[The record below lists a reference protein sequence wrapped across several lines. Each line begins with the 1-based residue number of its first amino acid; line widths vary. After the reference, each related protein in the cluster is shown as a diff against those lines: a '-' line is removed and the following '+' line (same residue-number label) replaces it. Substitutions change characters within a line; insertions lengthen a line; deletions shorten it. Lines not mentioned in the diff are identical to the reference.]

1 MASSIRSKVLTPCV
15 CIAVVCVIASTGA
28 TIDLAWKLVVNS
40 LYDKLKTTHH
50 MTQATVDRCREEAA
64 LVAKIAAEDEIVV
77 SALSAYLSAKDAASR
92 EKLLKAASL
101 VAAESGVDFMTVLDA
116 AGTAVANTH
125 DPSKYGDKQIDH
137 VSVRNALIG
146 KNYTTIETGTPVK
159 MAICSGAPIKDA
171 AGRVIGAV
179 SAGYRLDQDKFVND
193 LKESTLSDIVIF
205 LGDTRVSSTIKDK
218 NSLYAVGTK
227 APEAVSKQ
235 VLGGEN
241 YMSGDKIDGSLG
253 RAEYSPLRNAEGD
266 IVGMLYSRIDT
277 DYVLTDGAKMIT
289 VALAIG
295 LVLCVAAA
303 FFAMSVANRIT
314 KPLKE
319 ITDIAGHVAL
329 GDVDVEMNIP
339 ADHYSKDEIM
349 QLAASFK
356 DMIEVSREQGRLI
369 EGVAHGDI
377 SHDIVPKSDKDK
389 LSYAIEHMLE
399 NSKKQVSVMERLAD
413 NDLTAAVV
421 PRSDSDSMNIAIK
434 KMLGNLNAAMGEI
447 NDASD
452 RFKDVSHQISSGSQ
466 SLAET
471 SNEQA
476 SSLEEISSSLEE
488 TSSMTKQNAGNSDKA
503 KKLVDQVTYDLS
515 EVSVAM
521 DRMAEAIRQ
530 IKQASDNTAMI
541 IKTIDSIAFQTN
553 LLALNAAV
561 EAARAGEAGKGF
573 AVVAGE
579 VRNLAKR
586 SADAAKDTANLI
598 KASVEHAESGVTIT
612 QDVEKALSQ
621 SVEHAGKVG
630 GLIAE
635 IAKAC
640 NDQALGIEQ
649 VNKALAQINGVTQQN
664 AANSEESASA
674 AAELSERAADLAK
687 LVGAF
692 KLNKGA

>member
-1 MASSIRSKVLTPCV
+1 MASSIRSKVLIPCV
-15 CIAVVCVIASTGA
+15 GIAVVCVVASTA
-28 TIDLAWKLVVNS
+28 VTIDLAWKLVVNS

-50 MTQATVDRCREEAA
+50 MTESTVDRCREEAA
-64 LVAKIAAEDEIVV
+64 LVAKIAAEDDILV
-77 SALSAYLSAKDAASR
+77 SAFSAYLSAKDAVSR
-92 EKLLKAASL
+92 DKLLKAASL
-101 VAAESGVDFMTVLDA
+101 VAAESGVDHMTVLDA

-125 DPSKYGDKQIDH
+125 DPSNYGDKQIDH
-137 VSVRNALIG
+137 VSVRNALVG
-146 KNYTTIETGTPVK
+146 KQYTTIEIGK
-159 MAICSGAPIKDA
+159 SGDMSICSGAPVKDA

-179 SAGYRLDQDKFVND
+179 SAGYRLDHSKFVDD
-193 LKESTLSDIVIF
+193 LKKATLSDVVIF
-205 LGDTRVSSTIKDK
+205 LGDTRVSSTIKDEK
-218 NSLYAVGTK
+218 GAYAVGTK
-227 APEAVSKQ
+227 APEAVSKL

-241 YMSGDKIDGSLG
+241 YMSGDKIDGKLG
-253 RAEYSPLRNAEGD
+253 RAEYSPLRNAEGN

-277 DYVLTDGAKMIT
+277 DYVLTDGIKMISA
-289 VALAIG
+289 ALSVG

-303 FFAMSVANRIT
+303 FFATTVANRIT

-319 ITDIAGHVAL
+319 ITAVAGHVAL

-339 ADHYSKDEIM
+339 ADHNSRDETM

-377 SHDIVPKSDKDK
+377 SHNIAPKSDKDK

-399 NSKKQVSVMERLAD
+399 NSKTQVSVMERLAN
-413 NDLTAAVV
+413 NDLTADVA
-421 PRSDSDSMNIAIK
+421 PRSDVDSMNIAIK
-434 KMLGNLNAAMGEI
+434 KMLGNLNNAMGEI
-447 NDASD
+447 NSAAD
-452 RFKDVSHQISSGSQ
+452 RFKVVAHQISSGSQ
-466 SLAET
+466 SLAEQ

-488 TSSMTKQNAGNSDKA
+488 TSSMTKQNAGNSDQA
-503 KKLVDQVTYDLS
+503 KKLVDQVVYDLS
-515 EVSVAM
+515 EVSIAM
-521 DRMAEAIRQ
+521 DRMASAIRE
-530 IKQASDNTAMI
+530 IKQSSDNTAMI

-579 VRNLAKR
+579 VRNLARR
-586 SADAAKDTANLI
+586 SADAARNTADLI
-598 KASVEHAESGVTIT
+598 KVSVEHAENGVAIT

-630 GLIAE
+630 GLITE

-649 VNKALAQINGVTQQN
+649 VNHALAQINGVTQQN
-664 AANSEESASA
+664 AANAEESASA
-674 AAELSERAADLAK
+674 ALELSDRAVDLAN

-692 KLNKGA
+692 KLNKNR